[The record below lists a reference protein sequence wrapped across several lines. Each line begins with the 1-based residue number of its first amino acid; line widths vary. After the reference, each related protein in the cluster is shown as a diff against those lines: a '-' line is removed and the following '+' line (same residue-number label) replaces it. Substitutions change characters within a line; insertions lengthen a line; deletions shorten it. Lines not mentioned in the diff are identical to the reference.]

1 MLATLSG
8 DVCLLFGLALLL
20 LPLLAVELSRP
31 RDGVWGAVVLL
42 LGLVLVTSS
51 DRLRGAP
58 MLAVLCGSMLVSRL
72 SAEVGQARWRTLD
85 DDERQRLGSSEYWL
99 TGLKQLGAAASS
111 LTRGLSG
118 AAKQLKPAAKS
129 GVSGKKWVRPD
140 TTSHDDQPSA
150 DAEETISTAMETQ
163 MLNSEEDN
171 PPGPE
176 TVDEAVNVAEPETVA
191 EPEAAEEPK
200 TAAES
205 NANADPTA
213 VTEAKAVAEPED

>member
-58 MLAVLCGSMLVSRL
+58 MLAVLCGSLLVSRL
-72 SAEVGQARWRTLD
+72 SAEVGQARWRALD
-85 DDERQRLGSSEYWL
+85 DDERQRLGSPEYWL
-99 TGLKQLGAAASS
+99 TGLKQLGAAVSS
-111 LTRGLSG
+111 LTQGLSG
-118 AAKQLKPAAKS
+118 AAKQLKPAAKT

-140 TTSHDDQPSA
+140 TYTANELPSSDATETMATATDMADQNS
-150 DAEETISTAMETQ
+150 DASN
-163 MLNSEEDN
+163 L
-171 PPGPE
+171 PE
-176 TVDEAVNVAEPETVA
+176 TMPVAEPETVA
-191 EPEAAEEPK
+191 EQETAEEPK
-200 TAAES
+200 PAAES
-205 NANADPTA
+205 TAIADPESVA
-213 VTEAKAVAEPED
+213 DAKAVAGPED

>member
-58 MLAVLCGSMLVSRL
+58 MLAVLCGSLLVSRL
-72 SAEVGQARWRTLD
+72 SAEVGLARWRALD
-85 DDERQRLGSSEYWL
+85 DDERQRLGSPEYWL
-99 TGLKQLGAAASS
+99 TGLKQLGAAVSS
-111 LTRGLSG
+111 LTQGLSG
-118 AAKQLKPAAKS
+118 AAKQLKPAAKT

-140 TTSHDDQPSA
+140 TNTANELPSS
-150 DAEETISTAMETQ
+150 DATETIATETDMADQ
-163 MLNSEEDN
+163 NSDAAN
-171 PPGPE
+171 LPE
-176 TVDEAVNVAEPETVA
+176 TMPVAEPETVA
-191 EPEAAEEPK
+191 EQETAEEPK
-200 TAAES
+200 PAAES
-205 NANADPTA
+205 TAIADPESVA
-213 VTEAKAVAEPED
+213 DAKAVAGPED